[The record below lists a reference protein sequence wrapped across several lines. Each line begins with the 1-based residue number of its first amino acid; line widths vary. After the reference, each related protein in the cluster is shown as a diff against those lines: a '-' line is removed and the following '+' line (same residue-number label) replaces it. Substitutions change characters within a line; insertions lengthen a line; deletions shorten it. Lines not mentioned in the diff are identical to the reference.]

1 MEEHLIEI
9 LYTGYRINFLLEEL
23 EEKGIQIDFN
33 KLDTSNW
40 DVVVDIVGFPK
51 DNSAEIL
58 TDYYKNGQDET
69 DDPFVD
75 NLDLFCRDW
84 LFNDYFDRVESLKKE
99 QDIYF
104 KDDLLKTKVRHNEVE
119 IKKVLSQHLDWLKK
133 EFIKYNNED

>member
-1 MEEHLIEI
+1 MNEHLIEI
-9 LYTGYRINFLLEEL
+9 LYTGYRISFLLEEL

-40 DVVVDIVGFPK
+40 DIVVDIVGFPK

-58 TDYYKNGQDET
+58 TDYYKNEEEAT

-84 LFNDYFDRVESLKKE
+84 LFNDYYDRIESLKKE

-104 KDDLLKTKVRHNEVE
+104 KDDLLKTRVRHNDVE

-133 EFIKYNNED
+133 EFIKYNSKD